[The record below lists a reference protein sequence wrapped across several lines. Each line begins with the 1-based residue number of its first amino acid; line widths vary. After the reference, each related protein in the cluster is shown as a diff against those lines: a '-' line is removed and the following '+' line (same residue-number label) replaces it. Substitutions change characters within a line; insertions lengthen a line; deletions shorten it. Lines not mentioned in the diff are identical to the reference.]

1 MHEIEIEARVKSSN
15 WGFLQAGRIDPVKAR
30 RRLRRS
36 HNLL

>member
-1 MHEIEIEARVKSSN
+1 MHEIEIEARVKSN